1 MFLEHPKVTTLILF
15 FLTVF
20 VRIHSKFVQI
30 YQSRQDLI
38 PFNSRILESL
48 ILSLLRKVV
57 FILLFIFIIACN
69 EDPVNSCETPT
80 TFNIFN
86 ITTKTADVSWI
97 SSEEA
102 SYEIQIGISGF
113 DLGDGQVF
121 SRSETSGQIDD
132 LASGTSYDF
141 YVRAICASQNMS
153 DWSEVQSFTTLPDC
167 AKITGSNVTNI
178 TQTAAFISWQFSG
191 DIPIGWIIEYAEEGF
206 TPGTGV
212 IAETS
217 IDNIPLMNLMTNIK
231 YEYYLT
237 SKCVNDNL
245 GERVGPFIFE
255 TL

>member
-1 MFLEHPKVTTLILF
+1 M
-15 FLTVF
+15 
-20 VRIHSKFVQI
+20 
-30 YQSRQDLI
+30 
-38 PFNSRILESL
+38 
-48 ILSLLRKVV
+48 RKIV
-57 FILLFIFIIACN
+57 FILLFIFIISCN
-69 EDPVNSCETPT
+69 EDPLNSCDTPA
-80 TFNIFN
+80 TFDVFD
-86 ITTKTADVSWI
+86 ITTKTVEISWV

-102 SYEIQIGISGF
+102 SYEIQIGLSGF
-113 DLGDGQVF
+113 NLGDGQVI
-121 SRSETSGQIDD
+121 SRSETSGQIED

-141 YVRAICASQNMS
+141 YVRAICDAQNAS
-153 DWSEVQSFTTLPDC
+153 DWSEVQTFRTLPDC
-167 AKITGSNVTNI
+167 AKITSSGVTNI

-237 SKCVNDNL
+237 SKCTDNNL
-245 GERVGPFIFE
+245 GERAGPFTFE